1 MRSSALALVFVLACG
16 PAAAQQPWHGPAT
29 PAPAPDVTDRL
40 HRKPSAAPPAPVQK
54 REPMRALR
62 DTPHVWL
69 AQMVDLKFRDPAYAA
84 ALSSRGRIPDISAM
98 PEEQW
103 IRKARSEI
111 SRARKAPPGVR
122 VLAIPRARVAPSLDG
137 RIYAE
142 EWQGALRV
150 ALEPATGGTSVL
162 LLAHGGQL
170 YLAAHATP
178 DRTEE
183 GFDQF
188 RFWFHLELSPY
199 LRNERVF
206 LAGKGWFGN
215 LRDVWLP
222 PEREPIQESPP
233 PGTRLNQKT
242 DWNIFARSR
251 GASRVDGYRQYEM
264 AVDLE
269 EVGIFPGVPFPAFFE
284 IEGDPVK
291 DAAGKFKART
301 VLGTAGSKEQPVW
314 LYVMP

>member
-1 MRSSALALVFVLACG
+1 MRSSALALVVLLAAG
-16 PAAAQQPWHGPAT
+16 PAAAQQSWHGPVE
-29 PAPAPDVTDRL
+29 APDVTDRL
-40 HRKPSAAPPAPVQK
+40 HPKPAAAPPPAPRPQPQ
-54 REPMRALR
+54 RWQR

-69 AQMVDLKFRDPAYAA
+69 AQMIALKFNDPVYSA
-84 ALSSRGRIPDISAM
+84 ALNARKGIPNSFHM

-111 SRARKAPPGVR
+111 SRLRKAPPGVR
-122 VLAIPRARVAPSLDG
+122 VLTIPRAQAAPSLDG
-137 RIYAE
+137 RIDAG
-142 EWQGALRV
+142 EWKGALRI
-150 ALEPATGGTSVL
+150 ALAPEAGGTSVL

-178 DRTEE
+178 DRTDE

-188 RFWFHLELSPY
+188 RFWFHLDLSPY

-206 LAGKGWFGN
+206 VSRNGHLGQ

-222 PEREPIQESPP
+222 PEREAIQESPP
-233 PGTRLNQKT
+233 PGMRLAQKT
-242 DWNIFARSR
+242 DWNIFERSR
-251 GASRVDGYRQYEM
+251 GASRVDGYRQYEL

-269 EVGIFPGVPFPAFFE
+269 EVGLFPGVPFPAFFE

-291 DAAGKFKART
+291 DAAGKFKSRT
-301 VLGTAGSKEQPVW
+301 ILGTAGSKDQPLW
-314 LYVMP
+314 LHVTP

>member
-1 MRSSALALVFVLACG
+1 MRSSVLALLVLLAAG
-16 PAAAQQPWHGPAT
+16 PAAAQQPWHGPVES
-29 PAPAPDVTDRL
+29 PNVTDRL
-40 HRKPSAAPPAPVQK
+40 HPKPAAAPPAPAPAR
-54 REPMRALR
+54 REPHRALR

-69 AQMVDLKFRDPAYAA
+69 AQMIALKFYDPAYAA
-84 ALSSRGRIPDISAM
+84 ALDARKGIPNSFHM

-111 SRARKAPPGVR
+111 SRLRKAPPGVR
-122 VLAIPRARVAPSLDG
+122 VLTIPRAPVAPTLDG
-137 RIYAE
+137 RIYLE
-142 EWQGALRV
+142 EWKGALRV
-150 ALEPATGGTSVL
+150 ALEPTAGGTSVL

-178 DRTEE
+178 DRTED

-188 RFWFHLELSPY
+188 RFWFHLDLSPY

-206 LAGKGWFGN
+206 VSRNGHLGQ

-222 PEREPIQESPP
+222 GERDPIQEAPP
-233 PGTRLNQKT
+233 PGTRLTQKT
-242 DWNIFARSR
+242 DWNIFERSR
-251 GASRVDGYRQYEM
+251 GASRVDGYRQYEL

-269 EVGIFPGVPFPAFFE
+269 EVGLFPGVPFPAFFE

-301 VLGTAGSKEQPVW
+301 ILGTAGSKDQPVW
-314 LYVMP
+314 LHVTP

>member
-1 MRSSALALVFVLACG
+1 MRFSVLALVFLLAAG
-16 PAAAQQPWHGPAT
+16 SAAAQQPWHGPVE
-29 PAPAPDVTDRL
+29 PNVTERL
-40 HRKPSAAPPAPVQK
+40 HPSPSRRQPERV
-54 REPMRALR
+54 LR

-69 AQMVDLKFRDPAYAA
+69 AQMIAYKFNDPAYSA
-84 ALSSRGRIPDISAM
+84 ALNARKSIPNSFHM

-111 SRARKAPPGVR
+111 SRLRKAPPGVR
-122 VLAIPRARVAPSLDG
+122 VLTIPRAQAAPSLDG
-137 RIYAE
+137 RITAE
-142 EWQGALRV
+142 EWKGALRV
-150 ALEPATGGTSVL
+150 ALEPATGGISVL

-178 DRTEE
+178 DRTED

-206 LAGKGWFGN
+206 LSGKGWFAQ

-222 PEREPIQESPP
+222 PEREPIQEAPP
-233 PGTRLNQKT
+233 PGTRLTQKT
-242 DWNIFARSR
+242 DWNIFERSR
-251 GASRVDGYRQYEM
+251 GASRVDGYRQYEL
-264 AVDLE
+264 AVDMAEAGL
-269 EVGIFPGVPFPAFFE
+269 FAGVPFPAFFE

-291 DAAGKFKART
+291 DAAGKFKSRT
-301 VLGTAGSKEQPVW
+301 ILGVAGSMSQAIW
-314 LYVMP
+314 LHVTP